1 MPSEHRIGY
10 LYYSDLLGPPDD
22 SEQDHLVAAGA
33 EVVYVDWGSR
43 LHYERIQEQLT
54 QHHLTH
60 LLLCRLEDLGDTL
73 AVIHSFLVH
82 LQQMQVSLQ
91 LVGSTTV
98 FTPDTPESWIQLL
111 ANLPSS
117 LQSRRVRRAHHQNRL
132 DLKPPPG
139 PSPYGYHR
147 DKDRYTLDRK
157 QALIVKD
164 FFDHFLLY
172 GSLRESVRYLAQKH
186 SKKMSVATGRQWL
199 SSAVYRGDLAFG
211 DGSVIRNTHPAILS
225 RQEAA
230 QIDRWLRRNRG
241 MPRRSASAARSLSGL
256 VQCQTCQKT
265 LRIVQVTQ
273 RKKQQRYLYLRC
285 QGCCY
290 SLSYETLLEK
300 VIQLICE
307 QLPERTRQFNPIPLE
322 EWRSKLGSQ
331 IEGNERILDNLDQL
345 QAEGVLDPVS
355 LQQRRYHLRSEN
367 ALLTQ
372 QLEQLPPSNVADIA
386 QTLSI
391 VPFWQDLTESERR
404 SYFREFLQTIWVN
417 AQGDISLRFFV

>member
-1 MPSEHRIGY
+1 MFSETRIGY
-10 LYYSDLLGPPDD
+10 LYYSDLLGPPNDI
-22 SEQDHLVAAGA
+22 EQDRLVAAGA
-33 EVVYVDWGSR
+33 EIVYVDWGSR
-43 LHYERIQEQLT
+43 LHYEWLQEKLT
-54 QHHLTH
+54 QKHLTH
-60 LLLCRLEDLGDTL
+60 LFLCRLEDLGDTV

-82 LQQMQVSLQ
+82 LQQAQVSLH
-91 LVGSTTV
+91 LVGSERIL
-98 FTPDTPESWIQLL
+98 TPDTPECWIQLL
-111 ANLPSS
+111 TNLPSS

-139 PSPYGYHR
+139 PSPYGYQR
-147 DKDRYTLDRK
+147 DTDRYILNRK
-157 QALIVKD
+157 QALVVKD

-186 SKKMSVATGRQWL
+186 GKKMSVATGRQWL

-241 MPRRSASAARSLSGL
+241 MPRRSASAGRSLSGL
-256 VQCQTCQKT
+256 VQCQTCQKG

-273 RKKQQRYLYLRC
+273 RKKQHQYLYMRC

-290 SLSYETLLEK
+290 SLSYERLLEK

-322 EWRSKLGSQ
+322 ERRSTLGSQ
-331 IEGNERILDNLDQL
+331 IQKNEATLQHLDHLQQEGILDDL
-345 QAEGVLDPVS
+345 S
-355 LQQRRYHLRSEN
+355 LHQRRYHLRAEN
-367 ALLTQ
+367 AVLTQ
-372 QLEQLPPSNVADIA
+372 YLEQLPPSNVADIA

-417 AQGDISLRFFV
+417 AQGDVSLSFFV